1 MKIYVPMVLAV
12 LIVVSAWGRAV
23 VPAALPPAVHAD
35 TETVT
40 NVPFATALD
49 VAGRLSFG
57 LVCRA
62 TPSNNVEVA
71 FGRDS
76 DGNGMLDVGEEDCIV
91 GWDCGVWFVREG
103 ADGEALTVVP
113 GKCDELLTVQEMA
126 GFQMI
131 LCKCCDTCA
140 QYLAAPANA
149 PYWTT
154 R

>member
-103 ADGEALTVVP
+103 SDGEALTVVP

-131 LCKCCDTCA
+131 LCKCCDACA